1 MCAAP
6 RRGYRQ
12 AMSTWTTLSTEIAD
26 AVRNA
31 AASVVQVHGR
41 RRLAAGVVV
50 AENLIVTP
58 AISDDETVGVRTGGG
73 QTAEGRV
80 LGRIDNMGLT
90 VVGAEGLGLL
100 PLAAGGEPAPGSLA
114 VAIGRTWSGGVM
126 AAWAPIT
133 VVGGPLRTG
142 RASSIERVIRIQLEP
157 HGALTGGALVDS
169 TGRAAGVI
177 TSMAIRGTAVVVP
190 ASLAWTEAT
199 LIASEGGV
207 RPGFLG
213 ISTHSVPLPE
223 RQRSGRTQTHGLLI
237 SHVSA
242 NSPAETGGLLVG
254 DVLVGFAGDPIEDAE
269 GLVRRL
275 RRGAVGAAV
284 PVTVIR
290 GTTAVD
296 VSVTVGQRP
305 SKQE

>member
-1 MCAAP
+1 
-6 RRGYRQ
+6 
-12 AMSTWTTLSTEIAD
+12 MSTWNTISTEIAD

-31 AASVVQVHGR
+31 ATSVVQVHGR

-58 AISDDETVGVRTGGG
+58 AAAEDEAIGVRTGGG

-80 LGRIDNMGLT
+80 LGRIDTMGLT
-90 VVGAEGLGLL
+90 VVRAEGLGLL
-100 PLAAGGEPAPGSLA
+100 PLAAGAEPAPGQLT

-126 AAWAPIT
+126 AAWAPVT

-157 HGALTGGALVDS
+157 HGALTGGALIDA
-169 TGRAAGVI
+169 TGRAAGIV

-190 ASLAWTEAT
+190 ASLAWNEAT
-199 LIASEGGV
+199 RIAAEGGV

-223 RQRSGRTQTHGLLI
+223 RQRSGRSQKHGLLI
-237 SHVSA
+237 SQVSA
-242 NSPAETGGLLVG
+242 NSPAEAGGLLVG
-254 DVLVGFAGDPIEDAE
+254 DVLVGFAGEAIEDAE
-269 GLVRRL
+269 SLVTRL
-275 RRGAVGAAV
+275 RRGPVGATV

-290 GTTAVD
+290 GTSAVD
-296 VSVTVGQRP
+296 VTVTLGQRP
-305 SKQE
+305 SKQA

>member
-1 MCAAP
+1 
-6 RRGYRQ
+6 
-12 AMSTWTTLSTEIAD
+12 MSTWNTISTEIAD

-31 AASVVQVHGR
+31 ATSVVQVHGR

-58 AISDDETVGVRTGGG
+58 AAAEDEAIGVRTGGG

-80 LGRIDNMGLT
+80 LGRIDTMGLT
-90 VVGAEGLGLL
+90 VVRAEGLGLL
-100 PLAAGGEPAPGSLA
+100 PLAAGAEPAPGQLT

-126 AAWAPIT
+126 AAWAPVT

-157 HGALTGGALVDS
+157 HGALTGGALIDA
-169 TGRAAGVI
+169 TGRAAGIV

-190 ASLAWTEAT
+190 ASLAWNEAT
-199 LIASEGGV
+199 RIAAEGGV

-223 RQRSGRTQTHGLLI
+223 RQRSGRSQKHGLLI
-237 SHVSA
+237 SQVSA
-242 NSPAETGGLLVG
+242 NSPAEAGGLLVG
-254 DVLVGFAGDPIEDAE
+254 DVLVGFAGEAIEDAE
-269 GLVRRL
+269 SLVTRL
-275 RRGAVGAAV
+275 RRGPVGATV

-290 GTTAVD
+290 GTSAVD
-296 VSVTVGQRP
+296 VTVTLGQRP

>member
-1 MCAAP
+1 MC
-6 RRGYRQ
+6 RSSRHRYRLI
-12 AMSTWTTLSTEIAD
+12 MSTWTALSTEIAD

-58 AISDDETVGVRTGGG
+58 AASEDETIGVRTGGG

-80 LGRIDNMGLT
+80 LGRIDHMGLT
-90 VVGAEGLGLL
+90 VVRADGLGLL
-100 PLAAGGEPAPGSLA
+100 PLAAGVEPAPGSLA

-126 AAWAPIT
+126 AAWAPVA

-157 HGALTGGALVDS
+157 HGALTGGALVDA
-169 TGRAAGVI
+169 TGRAAGII

-190 ASLAWTEAT
+190 ASLAWGEAT
-199 LIASEGGV
+199 RIASEGVV

-213 ISTHSVPLPE
+213 IRTHSVPLPE
-223 RQRSGRTQTHGLLI
+223 RQRAGRSQTHGLLI
-237 SHVSA
+237 SQVSP
-242 NSPAETGGLLVG
+242 NSPADAGGLLVG
-254 DVLVGFAGDPIEDAE
+254 DVLVAFDGEAVENAE
-269 GLVRRL
+269 ALVTRL
-275 RRGAVGAAV
+275 RRGRAGDKV
-284 PVTVIR
+284 PLTIVR
-290 GTTAVD
+290 GISAVD
-296 VSVTVGQRP
+296 VTVTVGQRP
-305 SKQE
+305 KG